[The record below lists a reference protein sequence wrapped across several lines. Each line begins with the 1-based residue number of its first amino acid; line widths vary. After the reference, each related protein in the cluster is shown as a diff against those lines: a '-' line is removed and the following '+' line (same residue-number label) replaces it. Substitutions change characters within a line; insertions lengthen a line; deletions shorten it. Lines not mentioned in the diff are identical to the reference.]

1 MQNPIEIKAKTL
13 EEALIQASIALNCPI
28 INLQYEVIQTPSKG
42 FLNIGKKEA
51 IILVGVKESV
61 KEVKEESVKET
72 NTKENHQNNIE
83 EKKQKL
89 ETETPQ
95 EEIITPKPPKKNL
108 KEESH
113 NGDKLHEIKQELKD
127 LFSHLPYKIN
137 KIITPKPPKKN
148 LKEESHNGD
157 KLHEIKQEL
166 KDLFSHLPYKINKVE
181 VSFYEPGVLLINID
195 GEDSALLI
203 GEKGYRY
210 KALSYLLFNW
220 IHPTYGYSIRLEIST
235 FLQNQEKV
243 MEAQL
248 QSVIMTVHEVGKGQM
263 KAPDGVLT
271 YIALKKL
278 RKAFPNKY
286 VSIKTNLNDEKY
298 IVINDFN
305 NE

>member
-51 IILVGVKESV
+51 IILASVKESV
-61 KEVKEESVKET
+61 KEVKEESVKE
-72 NTKENHQNNIE
+72 NHQNHQNNIE

-95 EEIITPKPPKKNL
+95 EERITPKPPKKNP

-113 NGDKLHEIKQELKD
+113 NE
-127 LFSHLPYKIN
+127 
-137 KIITPKPPKKN
+137 
-148 LKEESHNGD
+148 D

-181 VSFYEPGVLLINID
+181 VSLYEPGVLLIDID

-220 IHPTYGYSIRLEIST
+220 IHPAYGYSIRLEIST

-248 QSVIMTVHEVGKGQM
+248 QSTIMTVHEVGKGQM

>member
-1 MQNPIEIKAKTL
+1 MQNFIEIKAKTL

-42 FLNIGKKEA
+42 FLSIGKKEA
-51 IILVGVKESV
+51 IILAGVKESV

-72 NTKENHQNNIE
+72 NTKENHQNHQNNIE

-95 EEIITPKPPKKNL
+95 EERITPKPPKKN
-108 KEESH
+108 
-113 NGDKLHEIKQELKD
+113 
-127 LFSHLPYKIN
+127 P
-137 KIITPKPPKKN
+137 
-148 LKEESHNGD
+148 KEESHNGD

-181 VSFYEPGVLLINID
+181 MSLYEPGVLLINID

-220 IHPTYGYSIRLEIST
+220 IHPAYGYSIRLEIST

-305 NE
+305 HE

>member
-1 MQNPIEIKAKTL
+1 MQNFIEIKAKTL

-42 FLNIGKKEA
+42 FLSIGKKEA
-51 IILVGVKESV
+51 IILAGVKESV

-72 NTKENHQNNIE
+72 NTKEIHQSAE
-83 EKKQKL
+83 EKKQNL

-95 EEIITPKPPKKNL
+95 EEKITPKPPKKNL

-113 NGDKLHEIKQELKD
+113 
-127 LFSHLPYKIN
+127 S
-137 KIITPKPPKKN
+137 
-148 LKEESHNGD
+148 GD

-181 VSFYEPGVLLINID
+181 VSLYEPGVLLINID

-220 IHPTYGYSIRLEIST
+220 IHPAYGYSIRLEIST

>member
-1 MQNPIEIKAKTL
+1 MQNFIEIKAKTL

-51 IILVGVKESV
+51 IILAGVKEESV

-72 NTKENHQNNIE
+72 HTKEIHQSAG

-95 EEIITPKPPKKNL
+95 KEIITPKPPKKNL

-113 NGDKLHEIKQELKD
+113 NE
-127 LFSHLPYKIN
+127 
-137 KIITPKPPKKN
+137 
-148 LKEESHNGD
+148 D

-181 VSFYEPGVLLINID
+181 VSLYEPGVLLIDID

-220 IHPTYGYSIRLEIST
+220 IHPAYGYNIRLEIST

-248 QSVIMTVHEVGKGQM
+248 QSTIMTVHEVGKGQM

>member
-1 MQNPIEIKAKTL
+1 MQNFIEIKAKTL

-51 IILVGVKESV
+51 IILASVKESV
-61 KEVKEESVKET
+61 KEIQEESVKET
-72 NTKENHQNNIE
+72 STKEIHQSTE
-83 EKKQKL
+83 EKKQNL

-137 KIITPKPPKKN
+137 K
-148 LKEESHNGD
+148 
-157 KLHEIKQEL
+157 
-166 KDLFSHLPYKINKVE
+166 VE
-181 VSFYEPGVLLINID
+181 VSLYEPGVLLIDID

-220 IHPTYGYSIRLEIST
+220 IHPAYGYNIRLEIST

-243 MEAQL
+243 MDTQL
-248 QSVIMTVHEVGKGQM
+248 QSTIMTVHEVGKGQM

>member
-1 MQNPIEIKAKTL
+1 MQNFIEIKAKTL

-51 IILVGVKESV
+51 IILAGVKESV
-61 KEVKEESVKET
+61 KEIQEESVKET
-72 NTKENHQNNIE
+72 NTKEIHQSAK
-83 EKKQKL
+83 EKKQNS
-89 ETETPQ
+89 EIETPQ
-95 EEIITPKPPKKNL
+95 EEIT
-108 KEESH
+108 
-113 NGDKLHEIKQELKD
+113 
-127 LFSHLPYKIN
+127 
-137 KIITPKPPKKN
+137 TPKPPKKN

-181 VSFYEPGVLLINID
+181 VSLYEPGVLLIDID

-220 IHPTYGYSIRLEIST
+220 IHPAYGYNIRLEIST

-243 MEAQL
+243 MDTQL
-248 QSVIMTVHEVGKGQM
+248 QNTIMTVHEVGKGQM

>member
-51 IILVGVKESV
+51 IILASVKESV
-61 KEVKEESVKET
+61 KEIKEESVKET
-72 NTKENHQNNIE
+72 NTKEIYQSAE
-83 EKKQKL
+83 EKKQNS
-89 ETETPQ
+89 EIETPQ

-137 KIITPKPPKKN
+137 K
-148 LKEESHNGD
+148 
-157 KLHEIKQEL
+157 
-166 KDLFSHLPYKINKVE
+166 VE
-181 VSFYEPGVLLINID
+181 VSLYEPGVLLIDID

-220 IHPTYGYSIRLEIST
+220 IHPAYGYNIRLEIST

-243 MEAQL
+243 MEVQL
-248 QSVIMTVHEVGKGQM
+248 QSTIMTVHEVGKGQM

>member
-1 MQNPIEIKAKTL
+1 MQNFIEIKAKTL

-42 FLNIGKKEA
+42 FLSIGKKEA
-51 IILVGVKESV
+51 IILAGVKESV
-61 KEVKEESVKET
+61 KEVKEVQEESVKET
-72 NTKENHQNNIE
+72 NTKEIHQSAE
-83 EKKQKL
+83 EKKQNL
-89 ETETPQ
+89 EIETPQ

-137 KIITPKPPKKN
+137 K
-148 LKEESHNGD
+148 
-157 KLHEIKQEL
+157 
-166 KDLFSHLPYKINKVE
+166 VE
-181 VSFYEPGVLLINID
+181 VSLYEPGVLLIDID

-220 IHPTYGYSIRLEIST
+220 IHPAYGYNIRLEIST

-248 QSVIMTVHEVGKGQM
+248 QSTIMTVHEVGKGQM

>member
-51 IILVGVKESV
+51 IILASVKESV
-61 KEVKEESVKET
+61 KEVKEEGVKEID
-72 NTKENHQNNIE
+72 TKENHQNNIE
-83 EKKQKL
+83 EKKQNL

-95 EEIITPKPPKKNL
+95 EER
-108 KEESH
+108 
-113 NGDKLHEIKQELKD
+113 
-127 LFSHLPYKIN
+127 
-137 KIITPKPPKKN
+137 ITPKPPKKN

-181 VSFYEPGVLLINID
+181 VSLYEPGVLLINID

-263 KAPDGVLT
+263 EAPDGVLT

>member
-1 MQNPIEIKAKTL
+1 MQNFIEIKAKTL

-42 FLNIGKKEA
+42 FLRIGKKEA
-51 IILVGVKESV
+51 IILAGVKESV

-72 NTKENHQNNIE
+72 HTKEIHQSAG

-89 ETETPQ
+89 ETKTPQ

-108 KEESH
+108 KDE
-113 NGDKLHEIKQELKD
+113 
-127 LFSHLPYKIN
+127 
-137 KIITPKPPKKN
+137 
-148 LKEESHNGD
+148 D

-181 VSFYEPGVLLINID
+181 VSLYEPGVLLIDID

-220 IHPTYGYSIRLEIST
+220 IHPTYGYNIRLEIST

-248 QSVIMTVHEVGKGQM
+248 QSTIMTVHEVGKGQM
-263 KAPDGVLT
+263 KAPDSVLT

>member
-51 IILVGVKESV
+51 IILASVKESV
-61 KEVKEESVKET
+61 KETKEESVKET
-72 NTKENHQNNIE
+72 NTKEIHQSTE
-83 EKKQKL
+83 EKKQSL

-95 EEIITPKPPKKNL
+95 EEKITPKPPKKN
-108 KEESH
+108 
-113 NGDKLHEIKQELKD
+113 
-127 LFSHLPYKIN
+127 P
-137 KIITPKPPKKN
+137 
-148 LKEESHNGD
+148 KEESHNGD

-181 VSFYEPGVLLINID
+181 VSLYEPGVLLIDID

-220 IHPTYGYSIRLEIST
+220 IHPAYGYSIRLEIST

-248 QSVIMTVHEVGKGQM
+248 QSTIMTVHEVGKGQM

>member
-42 FLNIGKKEA
+42 FLSIGKKEA
-51 IILVGVKESV
+51 IILAGVKESA
-61 KEVKEESVKET
+61 KEIKEEGVKET
-72 NTKENHQNNIE
+72 NTKEIHQSAE

-95 EEIITPKPPKKNL
+95 EEK
-108 KEESH
+108 
-113 NGDKLHEIKQELKD
+113 
-127 LFSHLPYKIN
+127 
-137 KIITPKPPKKN
+137 ITPKPPKKN

-181 VSFYEPGVLLINID
+181 VSLYEPGVLLIDID

-220 IHPTYGYSIRLEIST
+220 IHPAYGYSIRLEIST

-243 MEAQL
+243 MEVQL
-248 QSVIMTVHEVGKGQM
+248 QSTIMTVHEVGKGQM

>member
-51 IILVGVKESV
+51 IILAGVKESV

-72 NTKENHQNNIE
+72 NTKEIHQSTE

-95 EEIITPKPPKKNL
+95 EERITPKPPKKN
-108 KEESH
+108 
-113 NGDKLHEIKQELKD
+113 
-127 LFSHLPYKIN
+127 P
-137 KIITPKPPKKN
+137 
-148 LKEESHNGD
+148 KEESHNGD

-181 VSFYEPGVLLINID
+181 VSLYEPGVLLIDID

-220 IHPTYGYSIRLEIST
+220 IHPAYGYSIRLEIST

-263 KAPDGVLT
+263 KTPDGVLT

>member
-42 FLNIGKKEA
+42 FLSIGKKEA
-51 IILVGVKESV
+51 IILAGVKESV

-95 EEIITPKPPKKNL
+95 EEKITPKPPKKNP

-113 NGDKLHEIKQELKD
+113 
-127 LFSHLPYKIN
+127 S
-137 KIITPKPPKKN
+137 
-148 LKEESHNGD
+148 GD

-181 VSFYEPGVLLINID
+181 VSLYEPGVLLIDID

-220 IHPTYGYSIRLEIST
+220 IHPAYGYSIRLEIST

-243 MEAQL
+243 MDTQL
-248 QSVIMTVHEVGKGQM
+248 QSTIMTVHEVGKGQM

>member
-1 MQNPIEIKAKTL
+1 MQNFIEIKAKTL

-51 IILVGVKESV
+51 IILAGVKESV
-61 KEVKEESVKET
+61 KEIKDESVKET
-72 NTKENHQNNIE
+72 NTKKTHQSTE
-83 EKKQKL
+83 EKKQNS
-89 ETETPQ
+89 EIETPQ
-95 EEIITPKPPKKNL
+95 EEITTPKPPKKNL

-113 NGDKLHEIKQELKD
+113 NGDKLHEIE
-127 LFSHLPYKIN
+127 
-137 KIITPKPPKKN
+137 
-148 LKEESHNGD
+148 
-157 KLHEIKQEL
+157 QEL

-181 VSFYEPGVLLINID
+181 VSLYEPGVLLIDID

-220 IHPTYGYSIRLEIST
+220 IHPAYGYNIRLEIST

-243 MEAQL
+243 MDTQL
-248 QSVIMTVHEVGKGQM
+248 QNTIMTVHEVGKGQM

>member
-42 FLNIGKKEA
+42 FLSIGKKEA
-51 IILVGVKESV
+51 IILAGVKESV

-72 NTKENHQNNIE
+72 DTKENHQNHQNNIE
-83 EKKQKL
+83 EKKQNL

-95 EEIITPKPPKKNL
+95 EEIITPKPPKKN
-108 KEESH
+108 
-113 NGDKLHEIKQELKD
+113 
-127 LFSHLPYKIN
+127 P
-137 KIITPKPPKKN
+137 
-148 LKEESHNGD
+148 KEESHNGD

-181 VSFYEPGVLLINID
+181 VSLYEPGVLLIDID

-243 MEAQL
+243 MDTQL
-248 QSVIMTVHEVGKGQM
+248 QSTIMTVHEVGKGQM

>member
-1 MQNPIEIKAKTL
+1 MQNFIEIKAKTL

-42 FLNIGKKEA
+42 FLSIGKKEA
-51 IILVGVKESV
+51 IILAGVKESV

-72 NTKENHQNNIE
+72 NTKEIHQSAE

-95 EEIITPKPPKKNL
+95 EEKITPKPPKKN
-108 KEESH
+108 
-113 NGDKLHEIKQELKD
+113 
-127 LFSHLPYKIN
+127 P
-137 KIITPKPPKKN
+137 
-148 LKEESHNGD
+148 KEESHNGD

-181 VSFYEPGVLLINID
+181 VSLYEPGVLLINID

-248 QSVIMTVHEVGKGQM
+248 QSTIMTVHEVGKGQM

>member
-42 FLNIGKKEA
+42 FLSIGKKEA
-51 IILVGVKESV
+51 IILAGVKESV

-95 EEIITPKPPKKNL
+95 EERITPKPPKKN
-108 KEESH
+108 
-113 NGDKLHEIKQELKD
+113 
-127 LFSHLPYKIN
+127 P
-137 KIITPKPPKKN
+137 
-148 LKEESHNGD
+148 KEESHNGD

-181 VSFYEPGVLLINID
+181 VSLYEPGVLLINID

-243 MEAQL
+243 MGAQL

>member
-1 MQNPIEIKAKTL
+1 MQNFIEIKAKTL

-42 FLNIGKKEA
+42 FLSIGKKEA
-51 IILVGVKESV
+51 IILAGVKESV
-61 KEVKEESVKET
+61 KETKEESVKET
-72 NTKENHQNNIE
+72 NTKENHQNHQNNIE
-83 EKKQKL
+83 EKKQNL

-95 EEIITPKPPKKNL
+95 EEIITPKPPKKNP

-113 NGDKLHEIKQELKD
+113 
-127 LFSHLPYKIN
+127 S
-137 KIITPKPPKKN
+137 
-148 LKEESHNGD
+148 GD

-181 VSFYEPGVLLINID
+181 VSLYEPGVLLIDID

-220 IHPTYGYSIRLEIST
+220 IHPAYGYSIRLEIST

-243 MEAQL
+243 MDTQL
-248 QSVIMTVHEVGKGQM
+248 QSTIMTVHEVGKGQM

>member
-51 IILVGVKESV
+51 IILAGVKESV
-61 KEVKEESVKET
+61 KEVQEESIKET
-72 NTKENHQNNIE
+72 NTKEIHQNAE
-83 EKKQKL
+83 EKKQNAEEKKQNA
-89 ETETPQ
+89 EEKKQNSEIETPQ
-95 EEIITPKPPKKNL
+95 EKIT
-108 KEESH
+108 
-113 NGDKLHEIKQELKD
+113 
-127 LFSHLPYKIN
+127 
-137 KIITPKPPKKN
+137 TPKPPKKN

-181 VSFYEPGVLLINID
+181 VSLYEPGVLLIDID

-220 IHPTYGYSIRLEIST
+220 IHPAYGYNIRLEIST

-243 MEAQL
+243 MDTQL
-248 QSVIMTVHEVGKGQM
+248 QNTIMTVHEVGKGQM

>member
-1 MQNPIEIKAKTL
+1 MQNFIEIKAKTL

-42 FLNIGKKEA
+42 FLSIGKKEA
-51 IILVGVKESV
+51 IILASVKESV
-61 KEVKEESVKET
+61 KEIKEESVKET
-72 NTKENHQNNIE
+72 STKEIHQSTE

-89 ETETPQ
+89 ETETLQ
-95 EEIITPKPPKKNL
+95 EEIITPKPPKKNP

-113 NGDKLHEIKQELKD
+113 
-127 LFSHLPYKIN
+127 S
-137 KIITPKPPKKN
+137 
-148 LKEESHNGD
+148 GD

-181 VSFYEPGVLLINID
+181 VSLYEPGVLLIDID

-220 IHPTYGYSIRLEIST
+220 IHPAYGYSIRLEIST

-248 QSVIMTVHEVGKGQM
+248 QSTIMTVHEVGKGQM
-263 KAPDGVLT
+263 KAPDGILT

>member
-1 MQNPIEIKAKTL
+1 MQNFIEIKAKTL

-42 FLNIGKKEA
+42 FLSIGKKEA
-51 IILVGVKESV
+51 IILAGVKESV

-72 NTKENHQNNIE
+72 STKEIHQNAE

-89 ETETPQ
+89 KTETPQ

-113 NGDKLHEIKQELKD
+113 
-127 LFSHLPYKIN
+127 S
-137 KIITPKPPKKN
+137 
-148 LKEESHNGD
+148 GD

-181 VSFYEPGVLLINID
+181 VSLYEPGVLLINID

-220 IHPTYGYSIRLEIST
+220 IHPAYGYSIRLEIST

>member
-1 MQNPIEIKAKTL
+1 MQNFIEIKAKTL

-51 IILVGVKESV
+51 IILAGVK
-61 KEVKEESVKET
+61 ESVKET
-72 NTKENHQNNIE
+72 NTKEIHQSVE
-83 EKKQKL
+83 EKKQNS

-127 LFSHLPYKIN
+127 LL
-137 KIITPKPPKKN
+137 
-148 LKEESHNGD
+148 
-157 KLHEIKQEL
+157 
-166 KDLFSHLPYKINKVE
+166 SHLPYKINKVE
-181 VSFYEPGVLLINID
+181 VSLYEPGVLLIDID

-220 IHPTYGYSIRLEIST
+220 IHPAYGYNIRLEIST

-243 MEAQL
+243 MDTQL
-248 QSVIMTVHEVGKGQM
+248 QSTIMTVHEVGKGQM

-305 NE
+305 HE

>member
-1 MQNPIEIKAKTL
+1 MQNFIEIKAKTL

-42 FLNIGKKEA
+42 FLSIGKKEA
-51 IILVGVKESV
+51 IILAGVKESV

-72 NTKENHQNNIE
+72 NTKEIHQNHQNNIE
-83 EKKQKL
+83 EKKQNS

-95 EEIITPKPPKKNL
+95 EEIITPKPPKKNP

-113 NGDKLHEIKQELKD
+113 NE
-127 LFSHLPYKIN
+127 
-137 KIITPKPPKKN
+137 
-148 LKEESHNGD
+148 D

-181 VSFYEPGVLLINID
+181 VSFYEPGVLLIDID

-220 IHPTYGYSIRLEIST
+220 IHPAYGYSIRLEIST

-243 MEAQL
+243 MDTQL
-248 QSVIMTVHEVGKGQM
+248 QSTIMTVHEVGKGQM

>member
-1 MQNPIEIKAKTL
+1 MQNFIEIKAKTL
-13 EEALIQASIALNCPI
+13 EKALIQASIALNCPI

-42 FLNIGKKEA
+42 FLSIGKKEA
-51 IILVGVKESV
+51 IILAGVKESV

-72 NTKENHQNNIE
+72 NTKEIHQSAE
-83 EKKQKL
+83 EKKQNLK
-89 ETETPQ
+89 TETPQ
-95 EEIITPKPPKKNL
+95 EEIITPKPPKKN
-108 KEESH
+108 
-113 NGDKLHEIKQELKD
+113 
-127 LFSHLPYKIN
+127 P
-137 KIITPKPPKKN
+137 
-148 LKEESHNGD
+148 KEESHNGD

-181 VSFYEPGVLLINID
+181 VSLYEPGVLLIDID

-220 IHPTYGYSIRLEIST
+220 IHPAYGYSIRLEIST

-248 QSVIMTVHEVGKGQM
+248 QSTIMTVHEVGKGQM

>member
-1 MQNPIEIKAKTL
+1 MQNFIEIKAKTL

-51 IILVGVKESV
+51 IILASVKESV
-61 KEVKEESVKET
+61 KEIQEESVKET
-72 NTKENHQNNIE
+72 NTKEIHQSAE
-83 EKKQKL
+83 EKKQNSEEKKQNS
-89 ETETPQ
+89 EIETPQ
-95 EEIITPKPPKKNL
+95 EKITTPKPPKKNL

-113 NGDKLHEIKQELKD
+113 NE
-127 LFSHLPYKIN
+127 
-137 KIITPKPPKKN
+137 
-148 LKEESHNGD
+148 D

-181 VSFYEPGVLLINID
+181 VSLYEPGVLLIDID

-220 IHPTYGYSIRLEIST
+220 IHPAYGYNIRLEIST

-248 QSVIMTVHEVGKGQM
+248 QNTIMTVHEVGKGQM

>member
-1 MQNPIEIKAKTL
+1 MQNFIEIKAKTL

-51 IILVGVKESV
+51 IILASVKESV
-61 KEVKEESVKET
+61 KEVKEGSVKET
-72 NTKENHQNNIE
+72 HTKENHQNNIE

-89 ETETPQ
+89 ETKTPQ

-113 NGDKLHEIKQELKD
+113 NE
-127 LFSHLPYKIN
+127 
-137 KIITPKPPKKN
+137 
-148 LKEESHNGD
+148 D

-181 VSFYEPGVLLINID
+181 VSLYEPGVLLIDID

-220 IHPTYGYSIRLEIST
+220 IHPTYGYNIRLEIST

-248 QSVIMTVHEVGKGQM
+248 QSTIMTVHEVGKGQM

>member
-1 MQNPIEIKAKTL
+1 MQNFIEIKAKTL

-51 IILVGVKESV
+51 IILAGVKET
-61 KEVKEESVKET
+61 KENSLKET
-72 NTKENHQNNIE
+72 SAKENHQNHQNNIE

-95 EEIITPKPPKKNL
+95 EER
-108 KEESH
+108 
-113 NGDKLHEIKQELKD
+113 
-127 LFSHLPYKIN
+127 
-137 KIITPKPPKKN
+137 ITPKPPKKN

-181 VSFYEPGVLLINID
+181 VSLYEPGVLLINID

-248 QSVIMTVHEVGKGQM
+248 QSVIMTVHEVGKGQI

>member
-1 MQNPIEIKAKTL
+1 MQNFIEIKAKTL

-42 FLNIGKKEA
+42 FLSIGKKEA
-51 IILVGVKESV
+51 IILASVKESV
-61 KEVKEESVKET
+61 KEIQEESVKET
-72 NTKENHQNNIE
+72 NTKETHQSAE
-83 EKKQKL
+83 EKKQNL

-95 EEIITPKPPKKNL
+95 GEIIA
-108 KEESH
+108 
-113 NGDKLHEIKQELKD
+113 
-127 LFSHLPYKIN
+127 
-137 KIITPKPPKKN
+137 PKPPKKN

-181 VSFYEPGVLLINID
+181 VSFYEPGVLLIDID

-220 IHPTYGYSIRLEIST
+220 IHPAYGYNIRLEIST

-248 QSVIMTVHEVGKGQM
+248 QSAIMTVHEVGKGQM

>member
-1 MQNPIEIKAKTL
+1 MQNFIEIKAKTL

-51 IILVGVKESV
+51 IILAGVKESV
-61 KEVKEESVKET
+61 KEVKEESVKE
-72 NTKENHQNNIE
+72 NHQNHQNNIE

-113 NGDKLHEIKQELKD
+113 NGDKLHEIKQELK
-127 LFSHLPYKIN
+127 
-137 KIITPKPPKKN
+137 
-148 LKEESHNGD
+148 E
-157 KLHEIKQEL
+157 
-166 KDLFSHLPYKINKVE
+166 LFSHLPYKINKVE
-181 VSFYEPGVLLINID
+181 VSLYEPGVLLIDID

-220 IHPTYGYSIRLEIST
+220 IHPTYGYSILLEIST

>member
-1 MQNPIEIKAKTL
+1 MQNFIEIKAKTL

-42 FLNIGKKEA
+42 FLSIGKKEA
-51 IILVGVKESV
+51 IILAGVKESV
-61 KEVKEESVKET
+61 KEVKEEGVKET
-72 NTKENHQNNIE
+72 NTKEIHQSAE
-83 EKKQKL
+83 EKKQNL

-95 EEIITPKPPKKNL
+95 EERITPKPPKKNP

-113 NGDKLHEIKQELKD
+113 GE
-127 LFSHLPYKIN
+127 
-137 KIITPKPPKKN
+137 
-148 LKEESHNGD
+148 D

-181 VSFYEPGVLLINID
+181 VSLYEPGVLLIDID

-220 IHPTYGYSIRLEIST
+220 IHPAYGYSIRLEIST

>member
-1 MQNPIEIKAKTL
+1 MQNFIEIKAKTL

-51 IILVGVKESV
+51 IILAGVKESV
-61 KEVKEESVKET
+61 KEVKEVQEESVKET
-72 NTKENHQNNIE
+72 NTKEIHQSAE
-83 EKKQKL
+83 EKKQNS
-89 ETETPQ
+89 EIETPQ
-95 EEIITPKPPKKNL
+95 EKIT
-108 KEESH
+108 
-113 NGDKLHEIKQELKD
+113 
-127 LFSHLPYKIN
+127 
-137 KIITPKPPKKN
+137 TPKPPKKN

-181 VSFYEPGVLLINID
+181 VSLYEPGVLLIDID

-220 IHPTYGYSIRLEIST
+220 IHPAYGYNIRLEIST

-248 QSVIMTVHEVGKGQM
+248 QSTIMTVHEVGKGQM

>member
-1 MQNPIEIKAKTL
+1 MQNFIEIKAKTL

-42 FLNIGKKEA
+42 FLSIGKKEA
-51 IILVGVKESV
+51 IILASVKESV
-61 KEVKEESVKET
+61 KEIQEESVKET
-72 NTKENHQNNIE
+72 NTKEIHQSAK
-83 EKKQKL
+83 EKKQSS
-89 ETETPQ
+89 EIETPQ

-137 KIITPKPPKKN
+137 K
-148 LKEESHNGD
+148 
-157 KLHEIKQEL
+157 
-166 KDLFSHLPYKINKVE
+166 VE
-181 VSFYEPGVLLINID
+181 VSLYEPGVLLIDID

-220 IHPTYGYSIRLEIST
+220 IHPAYGYNIRLEIST

-243 MEAQL
+243 MEVQL
-248 QSVIMTVHEVGKGQM
+248 QNTIMTVHEVGKGQM

>member
-1 MQNPIEIKAKTL
+1 MQNFIEIKAKTL

-42 FLNIGKKEA
+42 FLSIGKKEA
-51 IILVGVKESV
+51 IILAGVKESV

-72 NTKENHQNNIE
+72 NTKEIHQNAE

-95 EEIITPKPPKKNL
+95 EER
-108 KEESH
+108 
-113 NGDKLHEIKQELKD
+113 
-127 LFSHLPYKIN
+127 
-137 KIITPKPPKKN
+137 ITPKPPKKN

-181 VSFYEPGVLLINID
+181 VSLYEPGVLLIDID

-220 IHPTYGYSIRLEIST
+220 IHPAYGYNIRLEIST

-248 QSVIMTVHEVGKGQM
+248 QSTIMTVHEVGKGQM

>member
-61 KEVKEESVKET
+61 KESVKEVQEESVKET
-72 NTKENHQNNIE
+72 NTKEIHQNAE
-83 EKKQKL
+83 EKKQNS
-89 ETETPQ
+89 EIETPQ

-113 NGDKLHEIKQELKD
+113 NGDKLHEIE
-127 LFSHLPYKIN
+127 
-137 KIITPKPPKKN
+137 
-148 LKEESHNGD
+148 
-157 KLHEIKQEL
+157 QEL

-181 VSFYEPGVLLINID
+181 VSLYEPGVLLIDID

-220 IHPTYGYSIRLEIST
+220 IHPAYGYNIRLEIST

-243 MEAQL
+243 MDTQL
-248 QSVIMTVHEVGKGQM
+248 QNTIMTVHEVGKGQM

>member
-51 IILVGVKESV
+51 IILAGVKESV

-72 NTKENHQNNIE
+72 NTKEIHQNHQNNIE
-83 EKKQKL
+83 EKKQNS

-95 EEIITPKPPKKNL
+95 EEIITPKPPKKN
-108 KEESH
+108 
-113 NGDKLHEIKQELKD
+113 
-127 LFSHLPYKIN
+127 P
-137 KIITPKPPKKN
+137 
-148 LKEESHNGD
+148 KEESHNGD

-181 VSFYEPGVLLINID
+181 VSLYEPGVLLIDID

-220 IHPTYGYSIRLEIST
+220 IHPAYGYSIRLEIST

-243 MEAQL
+243 MDTQL
-248 QSVIMTVHEVGKGQM
+248 QSTIMTVHEVGKGQM

>member
-1 MQNPIEIKAKTL
+1 MQNFIEIKAKTL

-51 IILVGVKESV
+51 IILAGVKESV
-61 KEVKEESVKET
+61 KEVQEESVKET
-72 NTKENHQNNIE
+72 NTKEIHQSAE
-83 EKKQKL
+83 EKKQNL
-89 ETETPQ
+89 EIETPQ
-95 EEIITPKPPKKNL
+95 EKITTPKPPKKN
-108 KEESH
+108 
-113 NGDKLHEIKQELKD
+113 
-127 LFSHLPYKIN
+127 P
-137 KIITPKPPKKN
+137 
-148 LKEESHNGD
+148 KEESHNGD

-181 VSFYEPGVLLINID
+181 VSLYEPGVLLIDID

-220 IHPTYGYSIRLEIST
+220 IHPAYGYNIRLEIST

-243 MEAQL
+243 MDTQL
-248 QSVIMTVHEVGKGQM
+248 QNTIMTVHEVGKGQM
-263 KAPDGVLT
+263 KAHDGVLT

>member
-13 EEALIQASIALNCPI
+13 EEALIQASTALNCPI

-61 KEVKEESVKET
+61 KET
-72 NTKENHQNNIE
+72 NTKETHQSAE
-83 EKKQKL
+83 EKKQNL
-89 ETETPQ
+89 EIETPQ
-95 EEIITPKPPKKNL
+95 EEIITPKL
-108 KEESH
+108 
-113 NGDKLHEIKQELKD
+113 
-127 LFSHLPYKIN
+127 
-137 KIITPKPPKKN
+137 PKKN

-181 VSFYEPGVLLINID
+181 VSLYEPGVLLIDID

-220 IHPTYGYSIRLEIST
+220 IHPAYGYNIRLEIST

-248 QSVIMTVHEVGKGQM
+248 QSTIMTVHEVGKGQM

>member
-1 MQNPIEIKAKTL
+1 MQNFIEIKAKTL

-42 FLNIGKKEA
+42 FLSIGKKEA
-51 IILVGVKESV
+51 IILAGVKESV

-72 NTKENHQNNIE
+72 NTKEIHQNAE
-83 EKKQKL
+83 EKKQNL

-95 EEIITPKPPKKNL
+95 EEIITPKPPKKNP

-113 NGDKLHEIKQELKD
+113 
-127 LFSHLPYKIN
+127 S
-137 KIITPKPPKKN
+137 
-148 LKEESHNGD
+148 GD

-181 VSFYEPGVLLINID
+181 VSLYEPGVLLIDID

-220 IHPTYGYSIRLEIST
+220 IHPAYGYSIRLEIST

-248 QSVIMTVHEVGKGQM
+248 QSTIMTVHEVGKGQM

>member
-42 FLNIGKKEA
+42 FLSIGKKEA
-51 IILVGVKESV
+51 IILAGVKESV

-72 NTKENHQNNIE
+72 NTKEIHQSAE

-95 EEIITPKPPKKNL
+95 EEIITPKPPKKNP

-113 NGDKLHEIKQELKD
+113 NE
-127 LFSHLPYKIN
+127 
-137 KIITPKPPKKN
+137 
-148 LKEESHNGD
+148 D

-166 KDLFSHLPYKINKVE
+166 KDLFSHLPYKINKVD
-181 VSFYEPGVLLINID
+181 VSLYEPGVLLIDID